1 MAWKSAR
8 SLEEV
13 RSEFLS
19 LWAENKKSVSQLCRE
34 YGISRKTAYKWRKRK
49 ENGGSM
55 KDASRRPK
63 RFPNATPEAVVKKV
77 IEVRK
82 DHPTL
87 GGMKISIMLK
97 RKGMEGVPAGSTV
110 TEILRRHDLLNPR
123 AVAEATHIKR
133 FAKTRPNEMWQADF
147 KGHFTL
153 ETGRRCH
160 PLNIIDDCSRYA
172 ICSTPLFGETFAEVK
187 PVFISAFRRNGLPET
202 ILCDNGNPWGTPQ
215 KNGITV
221 FEVWAME
228 LDVLVMHG
236 RPVHPQT
243 QGKEESFNKTW
254 TRECLERLGSNPN
267 YLDVL
272 SESEIYR
279 CFYNEERP
287 HSGIGNKVPA
297 DVYTK
302 SERPYP
308 ELTLPWEYSR
318 DVIVRRVNDNGCMNF
333 HGELHYVGEGL
344 RHKDVGIDISHAHHD
359 CINLLFRNFRVGRIN
374 LSTKRVEQLRVY
386 RVSGDP
392 RFAEETV

>member
-87 GGMKISIMLK
+87 GGTKISIMLK

-187 PVFISAFRRNGLPET
+187 PVFISAFRRTVCPRRSFATTEIRGERHKRTALRCSRFGPWSWT
-202 ILCDNGNPWGTPQ
+202 SWLCMVDPSIRRRKARRRVSTR
-215 KNGITV
+215 
-221 FEVWAME
+221 
-228 LDVLVMHG
+228 HG
-236 RPVHPQT
+236 HVNALKGSART
-243 QGKEESFNKTW
+243 RTTW
-254 TRECLERLGSNPN
+254 TSSPSLKSTVASTTRSDLIPASATRFLLTCTRKANAHT
-267 YLDVL
+267 L
-272 SESEIYR
+272 S
-279 CFYNEERP
+279 
-287 HSGIGNKVPA
+287 
-297 DVYTK
+297 
-302 SERPYP
+302 
-308 ELTLPWEYSR
+308 
-318 DVIVRRVNDNGCMNF
+318 
-333 HGELHYVGEGL
+333 
-344 RHKDVGIDISHAHHD
+344 
-359 CINLLFRNFRVGRIN
+359 
-374 LSTKRVEQLRVY
+374 
-386 RVSGDP
+386 
-392 RFAEETV
+392 